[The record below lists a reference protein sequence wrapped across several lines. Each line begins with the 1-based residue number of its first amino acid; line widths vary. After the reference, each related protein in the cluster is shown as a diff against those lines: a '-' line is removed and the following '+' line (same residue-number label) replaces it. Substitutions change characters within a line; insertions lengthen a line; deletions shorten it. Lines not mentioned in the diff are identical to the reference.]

1 MRKFNKVAII
11 GVGEIGGSIGKDL
24 KRKKLAGEVIGV
36 GRRKSSLAKAKKTKA
51 VDRVTLSLENG
62 IKDADFII
70 LATPVIKIAEL
81 GKKVLRF
88 AKKDAIITDAG
99 STKAY
104 IEEKLG
110 KRFAGKARFV
120 GSHPMAGSE
129 KDGPLSAKDNLF
141 KDRVCFVTK
150 TKKTDKKALAAVKSF
165 WKSLGSKVIEIS
177 PATHDEIVAQIS
189 HMVHIVASSLVISN
203 KGVLKHAASGFR
215 DATRIA
221 LADAVLWKDIC
232 VTNSGE
238 IVKSLDKLIKILK
251 KFKFAISKR
260 KISQVQNMLSQA
272 RLLRRTIK

>member
-24 KRKKLAGEVIGV
+24 KKKKLAGEVIGV
-36 GRRKSSLAKAKKTKA
+36 GRRKSSLVKAKRARA

-62 IKDADFII
+62 VKDADFIV
-70 LATPVIKIAEL
+70 LATSVIKIAEL
-81 GKKVLRF
+81 GKKAAFF
-88 AKKDAIITDAG
+88 AKKGVIITDAG
-99 STKAY
+99 STKKY
-104 IEEKLG
+104 IVEHLTKNLP
-110 KRFAGKARFV
+110 AGVKFV

-129 KDGPLSAKDNLF
+129 KGGPLNSKEGLF
-141 KDRVCFVTK
+141 KGRVCFVTK
-150 TKKTDKKALAAVKSF
+150 TKKTDKKALAVVKNF
-165 WKSLGSKVIEIS
+165 WTSLGSKVIEIS
-177 PATHDEIVAQIS
+177 PAAHDEIVAQIS
-189 HMVHIVASSLVISN
+189 HMTHIVASSLVISN

-232 VTNSGE
+232 ATNSGE

-272 RLLRRTIK
+272 RLLRKTIK